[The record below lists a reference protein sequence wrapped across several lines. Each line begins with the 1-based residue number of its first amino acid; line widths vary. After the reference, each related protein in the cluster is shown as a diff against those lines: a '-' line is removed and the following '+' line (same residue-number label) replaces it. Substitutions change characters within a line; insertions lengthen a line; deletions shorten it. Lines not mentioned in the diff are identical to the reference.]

1 MGNVY
6 RDLSSISFR
15 VHQRDMQD
23 FDYMVHAAGF
33 GIRYRTPVGPIRVDL
48 AYSINPPAFYG
59 LKGTYQEL
67 IIGHGDPAPSNACTH
82 FQFFISIGQAF

>member
-1 MGNVY
+1 
-6 RDLSSISFR
+6 
-15 VHQRDMQD
+15 
-23 FDYMVHAAGF
+23 MVHAAGF

-48 AYSINPPAFYG
+48 AYSINPPTFFG

-67 IIGHGDPAPSNACTH
+67 ILGTATPRPSRRVSH

>member
-6 RDLSSISFR
+6 SNLSSISFR
-15 VHQRDMQD
+15 VHQPNMQD

-48 AYSINPPAFYG
+48 AYSINPPTYFG

-67 IIGHGDPAPSNACTH
+67 ILGTATRPPQRVRH